1 MLESSAGTSL
11 RSLAAARSSGSSS
24 SLNERASICTF
35 QTAAESTFVSSDCED
50 LAKHTDLWFTDGSV
64 ILRAESTIYRVHISQ
79 LSRHS
84 AFFRD
89 LFTLP
94 QSSSSTSADDDST
107 DSDILDGCP
116 LVHLH
121 DAAEDV
127 SNLLAALYDGP

>member
-11 RSLAAARSSGSSS
+11 RSLAAARASGSSS
-24 SLNERASICTF
+24 SLNEKASICTF
-35 QTAAESTFVSSDCED
+35 QTAAESTVVSSDCED

-94 QSSSSTSADDDST
+94 QSSSTSTDGDGT
-107 DSDILDGCP
+107 DSDFLDGCP